1 MEEEIAALVSAIAD
15 SQHTID
21 LVLSNQYEAAKE
33 FIRPKYTLDAII
45 HYYALVIYMFYF
57 VIC

>member
-1 MEEEIAALVSAIAD
+1 MEEEIAALTSAIAD

-33 FIRPKYTLDAII
+33 FIRPKYTLEAKII
-45 HYYALVIYMFYF
+45 FHYIHL
-57 VIC
+57 